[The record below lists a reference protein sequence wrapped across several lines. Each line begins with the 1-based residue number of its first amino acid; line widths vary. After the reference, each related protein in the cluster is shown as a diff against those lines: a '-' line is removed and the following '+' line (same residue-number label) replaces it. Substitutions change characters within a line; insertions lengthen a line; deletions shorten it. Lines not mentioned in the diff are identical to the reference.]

1 MLSTI
6 GSTSTQVAYPLLI
19 LALTHSPA
27 KAGAVGFAN
36 LAPYALF
43 ALFAGVAADRWNRK
57 TVMIAMDLVRVAGMT
72 SIVVALALGELTFAQ
87 VVVVAFLEGSAFV
100 FFNIAEVGALRSV
113 VEPRQLPDAAAAEQ
127 AATGS
132 R

>member
-57 TVMIAMDLVRVAGMT
+57 SLMIAADGVL
-72 SIVVALALGELTFAQ
+72 ALALASLAAAILAGHIQGRQFGFFGPRPASYARRAGRLPAQ
-87 VVVVAFLEGSAFV
+87 A
-100 FFNIAEVGALRSV
+100 
-113 VEPRQLPDAAAAEQ
+113 DAAH
-127 AATGS
+127 AATHGGDAAD
-132 R
+132 RDRG